1 MSKNLNLKLKI
12 WRQAGPHAQGS
23 FLEVDAHDIPE
34 DASFLE
40 MLDVVNERL
49 IADDVEPVTFGH
61 DCREGICG
69 TCGVMINGQAHGRKA
84 GDLPAAHAQ
93 VQ

>member
-40 MLDVVNERL
+40 TVSYTHLTL
-49 IADDVEPVTFGH
+49 PPIALV
-61 DCREGICG
+61 
-69 TCGVMINGQAHGRKA
+69 
-84 GDLPAAHAQ
+84 
-93 VQ
+93 